1 MPARLQKPCI
11 LWVNENKGYLG
22 SSGPDKEEKKLHIL
36 THTAHAA
43 SQVGVELVLILVI
56 GPHGAPVS
64 CWPHLRRGDLK
75 EPLGSGPGTLCHS
88 SKKAEV
94 HRDGQPKGR
103 VMNRKREQRSGSAH
117 NFLLTSFFPWGQRAS
132 SSLGHFQN
140 LGPGPQADST
150 PKTAPAVCLQATQ
163 TAEVECPK
171 VRKSSQGIRWVS
183 CTYRSWSLGYP
194 PFSDSSF

>member
-1 MPARLQKPCI
+1 M
-11 LWVNENKGYLG
+11 G

-94 HRDGQPKGR
+94 QRRTAKRACDEQKERTEKWLRPQLPTDLLLPLRSESKLLPRALPKPGSRSSGR
-103 VMNRKREQRSGSAH
+103 QHSQNG
-117 NFLLTSFFPWGQRAS
+117 TSCMS
-132 SSLGHFQN
+132 
-140 LGPGPQADST
+140 PGYTDCRGGVS
-150 PKTAPAVCLQATQ
+150 KS
-163 TAEVECPK
+163 PK
-171 VRKSSQGIRWVS
+171 VQSR
-183 CTYRSWSLGYP
+183 Y
-194 PFSDSSF
+194 